1 MRRALLLTTAVLL
14 STSLV
19 PARASDP
26 EVEQLKQMVE
36 QMRQELQQVK
46 EENRE
51 LKQEVQ
57 ILRSKLAGAP
67 VRVGKGAPSFKSKTG
82 KAVDFYGYFK
92 IDAAYSDSKAVGKDF
107 ILFALPENASGKV
120 MSIWFPYTLHS
131 NDNDFNINFKHSR
144 FGFLIKTKEGD
155 YNILGNFEFDFYGNV
170 DENDD
175 NPNHA
180 GIRVRK
186 AWIQFGKEDWNVRA
200 GLDWMLLTQLYP
212 HLSNFPSGAM
222 MGNIGYRI
230 PQIRFTKLFKF
241 ENSKLTTQFALDK
254 VWGDPDP
261 VMKPYL
267 DTGANSGRPD
277 FQGRLAYDFNLG
289 GVKLHVGAIGHV
301 GKEQVTLSDGSEK
314 NLDTYS
320 YGLEGA
326 ISPTAW
332 LTISGKI
339 WKGKNLGGW
348 YTGGVGQGVL
358 YVYRKLKDNSLYL
371 NTKLVDENIV
381 HDTVKLVDAKEIDA
395 EGGWIEVTLKPDPK
409 WIFHLGYG
417 VDNPDNDDLQYNGK
431 YPVLA
436 RLKNTMYY
444 ANAFYRLTH
453 SLGFMGEY
461 LRVKTEYPDTDF
473 AGDSYGDGT
482 VNRFQ
487 GSVLYFF

>member
-1 MRRALLLTTAVLL
+1 MRRALLLTTTVLI
-14 STSLV
+14 SSSLV
-19 PARASDP
+19 PAKASDP
-26 EVEQLKQMVE
+26 EVEQLKQMIE
-36 QMRQELQQVK
+36 QMRQELHQVK

-51 LKQEVQ
+51 LKKEIQV
-57 ILRSKLAGAP
+57 LRQKIGGAP
-67 VRVGKGAPSFKSKTG
+67 VRVGRGAPSFKSKTG

-107 ILFALPENASGKV
+107 ILFALPESSKGPVINSA
-120 MSIWFPYTLHS
+120 FPYLKHS

-155 YNILGNFEFDFYGNV
+155 YNILGNFEFDFYGNL

-186 AWIQFGKEDWNVRA
+186 AWVQFGKEDWNVRA

-241 ENSKLTTQFALDK
+241 DSSKLTTQFALDK

-261 VMKPYL
+261 TLKPYI
-267 DTGANSGRPD
+267 DTGSNSGKPD
-277 FQGRLAYDFNLG
+277 VQGRVAYDFSLG
-289 GVKLHVGAIGHV
+289 GVKLHLGAIGHV

-326 ISPTAW
+326 VSPAGW

-339 WKGKNLGGW
+339 WKGRNLGGW

-358 YVYRKLKDNSLYL
+358 YVYSGGKIDTKLKGYP
-371 NTKLVDENIV
+371 
-381 HDTVKLVDAKEIDA
+381 VDAKEIDA

-409 WIFHLGYG
+409 WVFHLGYG